1 MKLEVFLDLL
11 KIMEKHTSPDTGL
24 TTRDIALRLGQ
35 KGLGSNTQP
44 SAAAM
49 RNAQL
54 YVHELSEAI
63 GYMLPLLKPA
73 NPSKNLAIDSSVAR
87 KKTRSRTAMRW
98 YLQRES
104 LVQAFM
110 FDEASLNLLLTGRLL
125 QQALGSIEELRIDE
139 LTMLTKSVLG
149 KKKSSEFNAIAQS
162 LRLLPDGIGRMP
174 AQVEPGM
181 VKKIIDAIRIDRAVS
196 LEYQAA
202 NKPRSR
208 RTVNPLGLVSKD
220 GTIYLLASRGFDT
233 TVVTY
238 ALQRASDLL
247 VEYEHAR
254 HVPEN
259 FDLDTFIENSQQ
271 FSHPTGTDIELWL
284 EVAPETIYHFRERP
298 FNKEQTI
305 TESQTHDG
313 WYTVKASMPDM
324 HALVPFL
331 MSMLSHIKV
340 MAPAS
345 VREQLADHVRKMH
358 AHYNST

>member
-24 TTRDIALRLGQ
+24 TTREIALKLGQ
-35 KGLGSNTQP
+35 KGLGASTQP
-44 SAAAM
+44 PAAAM

-63 GYMLPLLKPA
+63 GILPPLLKPGYA
-73 NPSKNLAIDSSVAR
+73 SKDLASNLPGAQE
-87 KKTRSRTAMRW
+87 KTKSRPVMRW

-110 FDEASLNLLLTGRLL
+110 FEEASLNLLLTGRLL

-139 LTMLTKSVLG
+139 LTTLTKSVLG

-174 AQVEPGM
+174 AKIEPGM
-181 VKKIIDAIRIDRAVS
+181 VKKIIEAIRVHRAVS
-196 LEYQAA
+196 FEYQAA
-202 NKPRSR
+202 NQTKGR

-220 GTIYLLASRGFDT
+220 GTIYLLGSRGFEPK
-233 TVVTY
+233 VITY

-247 VEYEHAR
+247 VEYNHAR
-254 HVPEN
+254 QVPEN
-259 FDLDTFIENSQQ
+259 FNLDNFIENSQQ
-271 FSHPTGTDIELWL
+271 FSHPTGADIELWL
-284 EVAPETIYHFRERP
+284 EVAPETIHHFRERP
-298 FNKEQTI
+298 FNDKQSI
-305 TESQTHDG
+305 TKSQVHDG
-313 WYTVKASMPDM
+313 WYTVKATILDM

-340 MAPAS
+340 MGPAS
-345 VREQLADHVRKMH
+345 VRDQLAEHIRKMH
-358 AHYNST
+358 AHYNSI